1 MARSNKPTPTV
12 STYSKR
18 NPARAVQP
26 ARKRSKK
33 SGNASKAT
41 DALKT
46 VQRLRDRIN
55 MDTDVSAFYDY
66 KDTLVKTL
74 ATKYNRTVTH
84 FRKLLSNGTQYST
97 TRGVS
102 LWNAIIHDLSLK
114 AKEGM

>member
-1 MARSNKPTPTV
+1 
-12 STYSKR
+12 
-18 NPARAVQP
+18 
-26 ARKRSKK
+26 
-33 SGNASKAT
+33 
-41 DALKT
+41 
-46 VQRLRDRIN
+46 

-74 ATKYNRTVTH
+74 ATKYNCTVTH
-84 FRKLLSNGTQYST
+84 MRKLLSNGSQYST